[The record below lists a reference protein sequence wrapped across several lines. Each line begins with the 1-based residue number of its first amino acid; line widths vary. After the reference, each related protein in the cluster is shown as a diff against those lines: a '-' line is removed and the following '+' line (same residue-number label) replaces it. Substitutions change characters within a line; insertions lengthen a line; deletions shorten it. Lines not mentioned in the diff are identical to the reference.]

1 MLAEQLDKLADKSEK
16 GFYNPFLEFDW
27 PDELDEDSY
36 WMSPELMTVHGT
48 EVEKE
53 LTDEQLLKLNHLE
66 AVHFFS
72 LNIYGIKELMT
83 SVIDAI
89 HTGDFKDASRYFH
102 HFIGEENVH
111 MWFFSEF
118 CNRYGGKIY
127 ASMDS
132 RFHSDE
138 PKEIADL
145 ITFSRIYLFE
155 RIVAYFNKY
164 MKDDER
170 LAPIIRKINRVHF
183 SEESRHIA
191 MGEAVIKEWTDLV
204 SNKFGPERL
213 ADVGK
218 YLRDYTQYCVVSLYN
233 PAVYRDLGVENPY
246 EMRRRLLADPARKEF
261 DAMLFDQGMRYMERL
276 GL

>member
-1 MLAEQLDKLADKSEK
+1 MLAEQLGKLADKSEK

-36 WMSPELMTVHGT
+36 WMSPELMTVHNT

-53 LTDEQLLKLNHLE
+53 LTDEQLIKLNHLE

-89 HTGDFKDASRYFH
+89 HTSEFRDASRYFH

-132 RFHSDE
+132 RFQSDE
-138 PKEIADL
+138 PKEVADL

-164 MKDDER
+164 MKDDKR
-170 LAPIIRKINRVHF
+170 LAPIIRKINRIHF

-191 MGEAVIKEWTDLV
+191 MGEAVIKEWVDLV
-204 SNKFGPERL
+204 SSKFGPDRL
-213 ADVGK
+213 TVVGK